1 MSHVGTMFSFGFV
14 VVARVTS
21 GFVVVVVGL
30 LVPAE
35 SRFSNLVPG
44 QQPFLEVSQLIS
56 VVAAVLAGASVA
68 VVETGQL
75 LPVASRFLMLVPG
88 QHP

>member
-1 MSHVGTMFSFGFV
+1 MLSFGLAV
-14 VVARVTS
+14 VGLRVIS
-21 GFVVVVVGL
+21 GFVVVVVGQ

-44 QQPFLEVSQLIS
+44 QQPKSASQLIS

-68 VVETGQL
+68 VVETGQF